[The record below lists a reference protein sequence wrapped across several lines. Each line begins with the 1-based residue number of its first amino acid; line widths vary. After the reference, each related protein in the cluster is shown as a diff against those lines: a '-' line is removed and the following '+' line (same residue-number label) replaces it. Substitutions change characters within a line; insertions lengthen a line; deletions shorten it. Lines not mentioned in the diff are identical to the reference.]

1 MKKLLA
7 LMLALLMAATM
18 MVACQNGKRAEKPEA
33 YEPQGHTHG
42 GFEPEIEVPTVEIP
56 EQVAPGLITIPE
68 LTEPEIEI
76 PPVEIPEQ
84 IAPDLITIP
93 ELTEPET
100 EEPAAVLTAEEEAM
114 LSELTGGFIESL
126 ETSGGGMLKGS
137 YALEGSTLKLI
148 CTYQMTFD
156 DATIAVMAE
165 QMDATMASM
174 MGQLTPMGDLIKNYV
189 PSIDSVVIVY
199 DDLAGSEVYS
209 FEI

>member
-42 GFEPEIEVPTVEIP
+42 GFGT
-56 EQVAPGLITIPE
+56 
-68 LTEPEIEI
+68 EIEI

-84 IAPDLITIP
+84 IAPDLTTIP
-93 ELTEPET
+93 DLTEPET
-100 EEPAAVLTAEEEAM
+100 EEPAAVLTAEEEAI